1 MYNCEERKARMTPQP
16 SSERTVN
23 LTPIMT
29 RYTDA
34 YRIAKAIAAVGE
46 TIKIVAIIAGALM
59 LLVGFGGA
67 SSFFGGAS
75 ILFGLF
81 LGVIVGGGGFIL
93 GILLSAQGQVLK
105 ATLDT
110 AVNSSP
116 FLENIQR
123 AEIMSLS

>member
-1 MYNCEERKARMTPQP
+1 MTPQP

-34 YRIAKAIAAVGE
+34 YRVAKAIAAVGE
-46 TIKIVAIIAGALM
+46 TIKIVAIIAGALV

-67 SSFFGGAS
+67 SSFFGEAS

-81 LGVIVGGGGFIL
+81 LGVIVGGGGFIVSVRGTTGL
-93 GILLSAQGQVLK
+93 TK
-105 ATLDT
+105 A
-110 AVNSSP
+110 A
-116 FLENIQR
+116 
-123 AEIMSLS
+123 A